1 MELAFVKD
9 APCVFVLAEG
19 VLLFAPLLATYRLD
33 DIQHGLL
40 QLMLLRITNDAGPL
54 CRVRDL
60 SDGLLQSQPNGQM
73 ESGQIFGWEV
83 AVGLRQFGRGE
94 NIADSLVMGG
104 DGGIF
109 ECGGDFAN
117 QPALVWPE
125 AKLGG

>member
-1 MELAFVKD
+1 
-9 APCVFVLAEG
+9 
-19 VLLFAPLLATYRLD
+19 
-33 DIQHGLL
+33 
-40 QLMLLRITNDAGPL
+40 MLLRITNDAGPL

-73 ESGQIFGWEV
+73 ESGQIFGWE
-83 AVGLRQFGRGE
+83 AGVGLRQFGRGE

-125 AKLGG
+125 AKPGG